1 MKIETNNTEQKI
13 PFFDNPKNV
22 MWIIRIFYAICIL
35 LVVADFIVH
44 RHIYVSFEEIPTFYA
59 LYGFI
64 ACVVLVFIAKGMRS
78 FVMRDEHF
86 YDKREDEVEQ
96 VVPRVTVEHSSDNSP
111 DNSTDNSA
119 DNSTDNSSN
128 ESSNES
134 TNKESH

>member
-1 MKIETNNTEQKI
+1 MKIETTNTEQKI

-22 MWIIRIFYAICIL
+22 TWIIRIFYAICIL

-44 RHIYVSFEEIPTFYA
+44 RHIYVSFEEIPAFYA

-64 ACVVLVFIAKGMRS
+64 ACVVLVVIAKGMRLL
-78 FVMRDEHF
+78 VMRDEHY

-96 VVPRVTVEHSSDNSP
+96 IVPRVDVEHST

-119 DNSTDNSSN
+119 DNSTASS
-128 ESSNES
+128 S
-134 TNKESH
+134 NKESH